1 MQESDGLDDSGGSTN
16 GEVVLM
22 SRKFKKMM
30 KKEGNFQHSSRRKDS
45 KFKKTNKEEN
55 NEIICFECRKP
66 RHMKAD
72 CPQLKKKRY
81 LQDKK
86 RKSLMVTW
94 DDLDSEKSNSSNNE

>member
-72 CPQLKKKRY
+72 MSPTKEEKILAGQEE
-81 LQDKK
+81 
-86 RKSLMVTW
+86 
-94 DDLDSEKSNSSNNE
+94 EKSDGHFG